1 MLHRKR
7 SVAAAVLIGGF
18 AGLAAAQSSITLFG
32 KIDSAYVK
40 RIGSP
45 NKILDEGAQSRFG
58 IRGTEDLG
66 GGLSAFFWLENR
78 FKSDTGQQNGARFF
92 QGQSILG
99 LKGSWG
105 SVTAGRDYVAGYIEA
120 QIVPDP
126 FIHTGVSSMV
136 LSGTGGIGTVRND
149 GALTY
154 QYKTQNFSVSAQRA
168 NAVEPNS
175 ATLPAAVTSKHPVGL
190 AASYR
195 HGSLYA
201 AYSYENPGGIND
213 QWQFATVQAP
223 AGPVTLSAG
232 YGSGHANDNTKR
244 RSWIVGA
251 FMPVGVGRFK
261 IAYGS
266 LKNTSTDTPLM
277 DKFAIGY
284 NHNLSKRTFVYL
296 NLARDQRA
304 LISKGGFDVGIQHN
318 F

>member
-1 MLHRKR
+1 MLHSKR
-7 SVAAAVLIGGF
+7 LAAAALMTGF
-18 AGLAAAQSSITLFG
+18 AGLAAAQSSVTLFG

-40 RIGSP
+40 KIGSP

-99 LKGSWG
+99 LKGNWG

-136 LSGTGGIGTVRND
+136 LTGTGGIGTVRND

-154 QYKTQNFSVSAQRA
+154 QYKNPNFSVSAQRA

-175 ATLPAAVTSKHPVGL
+175 ATLPGAVTRHHPVGL
-190 AASYR
+190 SASYR
-195 HGSLYA
+195 YGSLYT
-201 AYSYENPGGIND
+201 AYSYENPGGVND
-213 QWQFATVQAP
+213 EWQFATVQAP
-223 AGPVTLSAG
+223 VGPVTLSAG
-232 YGSGHANDNTKR
+232 YGSGHANDNSKR

-266 LKNTSTDTPLM
+266 LKNTSTDAKLM

-284 NHNLSKRTFVYL
+284 NHNLSKRTFAYL

-304 LISKGGFDVGIQHN
+304 PASKGGFDVGIQHN

>member
-1 MLHRKR
+1 MWDRKHLL
-7 SVAAAVLIGGF
+7 AVLLMNGF
-18 AGLAAAQSSITLFG
+18 AGLAAAQPSVTLFG

-40 RIGSP
+40 KIGSP

-58 IRGTEDLG
+58 LRGTEDLG

-78 FKSDTGQQNGARFF
+78 FKSDTGQQNGVRFF

-99 LKGSWG
+99 LKGNWG
-105 SVTAGRDYVAGYIEA
+105 SVAVGRDYVAGYIEA
-120 QIVPDP
+120 QIVADP

-136 LSGTGGIGTVRND
+136 LTGTGGIGTVRND

-154 QYKTQNFSVSAQRA
+154 QYKNPNFSFSAQRA

-175 ATLPAAVTSKHPVGL
+175 ATLPAPLTREHPVSL
-190 AASYR
+190 SASYR
-195 HGSLYA
+195 YGSLYA
-201 AYSYENPGGIND
+201 AYSYDNPGGIND

-223 AGPVTLSAG
+223 VGPVTLSAG
-232 YGSGHANDNTKR
+232 YGRGEANNASKR

-251 FMPVGVGRFK
+251 FMPIGVGRFK

-266 LKNTSTDTPLM
+266 LKNTSTDAKLM

-284 NHNLSKRTFVYL
+284 NHNLSKRTFAYL
-296 NLARDQRA
+296 NLARDQRV
-304 LISKGGFDVGIQHN
+304 LTSKGGFDVGIQHN

>member
-1 MLHRKR
+1 MFHRKQL
-7 SVAAAVLIGGF
+7 VAAAWLSSF
-18 AGLAAAQSSITLFG
+18 AGLVAAQSSLTLFG

-40 RIGSP
+40 KIGSP

-58 IRGTEDLG
+58 LRGTEDLG

-92 QGQSILG
+92 QGQSIMG
-99 LKGSWG
+99 LKGNWG

-136 LSGTGGIGTVRND
+136 LTGTGGIGTVRND
-149 GALTY
+149 GAVTY
-154 QYKTQNFSVSAQRA
+154 QYKNANFSVSAQRA

-175 ATLPAAVTSKHPVGL
+175 ATLPAALTPEHPVGL

-195 HGSLYA
+195 YGSLYA
-201 AYSYENPGGIND
+201 AYSYENPGGVND
-213 QWQFATVQAP
+213 KWQFATVQAP
-223 AGPVTLSAG
+223 VGPVTLSAG
-232 YGSGHANDNTKR
+232 YGRGQANDASRR

-251 FMPVGVGRFK
+251 FMPTATGRFK

-266 LKNTSTDTPLM
+266 LKNTSTDVALM

-284 NHNLSKRTFVYL
+284 NHHLSKRTFAYL

-304 LISKGGFDVGIQHN
+304 VTSKGGFDLGIQHN

>member
-1 MLHRKR
+1 MLHRKQL
-7 SVAAAVLIGGF
+7 VAAALMSGV
-18 AGLAAAQSSITLFG
+18 AAMAAAQSSVTVFG

-40 RIGSP
+40 KIGSP

-99 LKGSWG
+99 LKGNWG
-105 SVTAGRDYVAGYIEA
+105 SVTIGRDYVAGYIEA

-136 LSGTGGIGTVRND
+136 LTGTGGIGTVRND
-149 GALTY
+149 GGFTY
-154 QYKTQNFSVSAQRA
+154 QYKNPNFSVSAQRA

-175 ATLPAAVTSKHPVGL
+175 ATLPAAVTREHPLSL

-213 QWQFATVQAP
+213 EWQFATVQAP
-223 AGPVTLSAG
+223 VGPVTLSAG
-232 YGSGHANDNTKR
+232 YGSGHANDATKR

-251 FMPVGVGRFK
+251 FMPTASGRFK

-266 LKNTSTDTPLM
+266 LKNTSTDAKLM

-284 NHNLSKRTFVYL
+284 NHHLSKRTFAYL

-304 LISKGGFDVGIQHN
+304 LSSKGGFDVGIQHN

>member
-1 MLHRKR
+1 MLNRKQL
-7 SVAAAVLIGGF
+7 AAAAWMVGF
-18 AGLAAAQSSITLFG
+18 AGLAAAQSSVTLFG

-40 RIGSP
+40 KIGSP

-99 LKGSWG
+99 LKGDWG
-105 SVTAGRDYVAGYIEA
+105 SVTVGRDYVAGYIEA

-136 LSGTGGIGTVRND
+136 LTGTGGIGTVRND
-149 GALTY
+149 GAITY
-154 QYKTQNFSVSAQRA
+154 QYKNPVFSVSAQRA

-175 ATLPAAVTSKHPVGL
+175 AALPAAPTREHPVSLG
-190 AASYR
+190 ASYR
-195 HGSLYA
+195 LGSLYA
-201 AYSYENPGGIND
+201 AYSYDNPGGLND
-213 QWQFATVQAP
+213 RWQFAALQAP
-223 AGPVTLSAG
+223 VGPVTLSAG
-232 YGSGHANDNTKR
+232 YGSGHANDNSRR
-244 RSWIVGA
+244 RSLIVGA
-251 FMPVGVGRFK
+251 FLPVGVGRVK

-266 LKNTSTDTPLM
+266 LKNTSTDAKLM

-284 NHNLSKRTFVYL
+284 NHNLSKRTFAYL

-304 LISKGGFDVGIQHN
+304 LSSKGGFDVGIQHN